1 MCSAQPGAAWGASL
15 EHSPKCWCAAP
26 ELISGEP
33 GLSISPFKP
42 SFKPFPWALVT
53 QQSVPLLPGQAGWV
67 TASASTPFH
76 EKLPQNL
83 LHLFSCTCLRNSTS
97 WVSLI
102 HGLATVALVLPKSHQ
117 LLWHVLG
124 FSARS
129 LCFPEIPQLRDSLEC
144 SSADRAATGAA
155 SLGNWVFICF
165 FHFSP
170 FICLFCCQNTNLPIL
185 SITTSTRVSLMKNV
199 SIKIICIFSPVHPI
213 AQFCGAVINNFFKV
227 NNGNIVFKI
236 IGMPLFTLM
245 TSS

>member
-1 MCSAQPGAAWGASL
+1 MSPGNSTVSAIAPWSSWLSYSL
-15 EHSPKCWCAAP
+15 SQHTIPWKTPTKSAAP
-26 ELISGEP
+26 
-33 GLSISPFKP
+33 
-42 SFKPFPWALVT
+42 V
-53 QQSVPLLPGQAGWV
+53 LLY
-67 TASASTPFH
+67 
-76 EKLPQNL
+76 
-83 LHLFSCTCLRNSTS
+83 LFVSS

-144 SSADRAATGAA
+144 SNADRAATGAA

-227 NNGNIVFKI
+227 NNGNVVFKI